1 MKDVALKSRE
11 DAPFN
16 PLIDEE
22 PNVLLSSYVDQCRHR
37 TSLFKTNK
45 IFVVNPCL
53 NFKICRYLFKV
64 LSIQPEW
71 SSRA

>member
-37 TSLFKTNK
+37 KFFL
-45 IFVVNPCL
+45 VNPCL